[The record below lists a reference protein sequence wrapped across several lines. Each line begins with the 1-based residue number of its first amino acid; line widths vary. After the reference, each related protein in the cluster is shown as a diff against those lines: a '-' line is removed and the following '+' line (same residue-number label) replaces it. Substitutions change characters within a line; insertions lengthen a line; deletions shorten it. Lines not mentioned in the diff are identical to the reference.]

1 MFETEFGTGTGERA
15 AVDNFFLEEVGFF
28 CLESKHSFP
37 EAIVRL
43 SHELAR
49 VGTF

>member
-1 MFETEFGTGTGERA
+1 MFETEFGTGTGGRA
-15 AVDNFFLEEVGFF
+15 AVDNFFLEEVG

-43 SHELAR
+43 
-49 VGTF
+49 